1 VVYKRILVPVDGSRT
16 SIAGLKEALKLAKNQ
31 RARLRLLHAV
41 DEMIVFNTPESNINI
56 ARVVK
61 ALERGGKRLLGK
73 AEKLAL
79 SQGIKP
85 ESELLGSAGG
95 RIADVIVERAKRWD
109 ADLIVMGTHGRRG
122 VKRMLMGSDAELVIR
137 NAFIPV
143 LLVHA
148 KRPTANSRKKGR

>member
-1 VVYKRILVPVDGSRT
+1 
-16 SIAGLKEALKLAKNQ
+16 
-31 RARLRLLHAV
+31 
-41 DEMIVFNTPESNINI
+41 MIVFNTPESSINI